1 MGGAE
6 ILVAVCFAIST
17 TIGTMA
23 GFALG
28 WGAARQFARGE
39 ADPGSAGFAR
49 EGDRSA
55 SQPGRSPDPS

>member
-39 ADPGSAGFAR
+39 PDPRSAGFGGA
-49 EGDRSA
+49 GPVP
-55 SQPGRSPDPS
+55 SQPAGPKPPR